1 MRVGQNENTKKALF
15 DWFKRMRMNNLPIIG
30 SIVKEKAINY
40 AQELQAEEFHA
51 SNWCCESWKARFNV
65 SLKVIV
71 EKENTVISEITIY
84 WWETHLLTI
93 LSRFELKDIHNA
105 VIYNI

>member
-1 MRVGQNENTKKALF
+1 MDQLSKK
-15 DWFKRMRMNNLPIIG
+15 
-30 SIVKEKAINY
+30 KAINY

-51 SNWCCESWKARFNV
+51 SNWWFESWKARFNV
-65 SLKVIV
+65 SFKAIV

-93 LSRFELKDIHNA
+93 LSRFELKDIYNA
-105 VIYNI
+105 ITCNI